1 MGQPLL
7 QRQALLVK
15 VLAPPPEVER
25 DSPAGLLFLAQDL
38 DDLLQPTLV
47 MRGQRVDAAR
57 DVGEWP
63 PVRREHLPGFEGCH
77 AAQAGEVVVERVGR
91 ALGMK
96 ADIRRKLGQDV
107 VAGEQHAAGG
117 FEEAD
122 MSGRVARRPLH
133 AQPVATHHDELRP
146 IELDRRVSGFDDL
159 AQRAL

>member
-1 MGQPLL
+1 MPGPESSESVVIRRTFCPSASNPSPAHRVGRDRLAHATFDRERLEVGQALL
-7 QRQALLVK
+7 KSQTLLVK

-96 ADIRRKLGQDV
+96 ADI
-107 VAGEQHAAGG
+107 
-117 FEEAD
+117 
-122 MSGRVARRPLH
+122 
-133 AQPVATHHDELRP
+133 
-146 IELDRRVSGFDDL
+146 
-159 AQRAL
+159 